1 LGKIPLRIHVCKT
14 SWLIRLEV
22 NKRSRQNDNWTCK
35 LGRIAGEPLLEW
47 YLSLFKE
54 ALEEGDKN
62 LVIVGYGFGDDHIND
77 IIVDAIKDRGLKLFV
92 ISPQLPADF
101 AQLLQGVS
109 GLMLLNSIRTHFVEY
124 SSLSVSMIGSDWG
137 LD

>member
-1 LGKIPLRIHVCKT
+1 
-14 SWLIRLEV
+14 
-22 NKRSRQNDNWTCK
+22 

-109 GLMLLNSIRTHFVEY
+109 GLMLLNSIRRT
-124 SSLSVSMIGSDWG
+124 SLSIARY
-137 LD
+137 LCP